1 MEVSIL
7 TVLTR
12 DNNTDLGEHNK
23 RKDDEEKQLSAM
35 VFLEGNQWGFY
46 HHTLHV
52 LRFLKHGRKLVLVRW
67 VTISWNHLST
77 RLSLPVCCLS

>member
-35 VFLEGNQWGFY
+35 VFLRGTNGVF
-46 HHTLHV
+46 
-52 LRFLKHGRKLVLVRW
+52 
-67 VTISWNHLST
+67 TIIHSMYFGS
-77 RLSLPVCCLS
+77 